1 MSEVMLTD
9 RLEEL
14 AKEYANAKTPRA
26 REKARRAIAAEEY
39 KLEEDRERKRMDRL
53 SKDRGVEIV
62 HVEVGDD
69 DEDEG
74 SPEWH
79 SDQGKGEEVV
89 IVAVAKTFYM
99 MCIANAR
106 SKLEKFD
113 KKLLPVFDLVIKNG
127 TNCDESIWELAVR
140 DKNGLEEAGKRYSR
154 NLKKILNFFSA
165 Q

>member
-1 MSEVMLTD
+1 MSEVMLTN
-9 RLEEL
+9 RLKEL
-14 AKEYANAKTPRA
+14 AKKHENAKTPRA

-69 DEDEG
+69 DEEG

-89 IVAVAKTFYM
+89 IVAVAKTFYT

-106 SKLEKFD
+106 SELEKFD

-127 TNCDESIWELAVR
+127 KNRDESIRELAVR
-140 DKNGLEEAGKRYSR
+140 DKHGIKKAKERYSR
-154 NLKKILNFFSA
+154 NLKEISNFFSA
-165 Q
+165 